1 MPSGVCTTLGVSGQ
15 GTYHAAVSAPDAAAT
30 VYVNGR
36 ILTSDPGQPLADA
49 VAVRDGRFVAVGDEA
64 AIQLQFEDGAATIDL
79 GGRTMVPGFIDAHNH
94 MACTAETFF
103 AVDASPRSVGSIA
116 DLIASINA
124 AAQRTPPDAW
134 IRGFGMD
141 WTRLAE
147 GRKPTR
153 WDLDEAGDQHPVVIL
168 HVSGHYA
175 LVNSRALADAD
186 LTDAAADPEGGSL
199 DRDESGR
206 LTGLLLDSAT
216 NLVLQTSVDICGHG
230 PNIHTAVET
239 DELARMIGEASRRYL
254 AAGLTTICDPQVT
267 SREMQAYQLAR
278 RRGDLSI
285 RTVMLPLSHQLD
297 EYLRIGLVGPMG
309 DDHLRIGAMKF
320 YTDGAITG
328 GTAMFSVPMGS
339 AGQYPGSLYH
349 QPEDLADLLKRAA
362 GAGWQL
368 AIHTMGDRAMG
379 IMLDAVEAAMAA
391 APDGDIRHRIE
402 HSTWP
407 TPEQLARIA
416 RLGMVPVTQP
426 GSIAELGDIWHD
438 HLGERVHRA
447 MPLRDQLELGIR
459 PAISSDA
466 FVQSYRPLDT
476 IAAVM
481 QRVTPSGLRVGPDQ
495 ELTVEEALTAHTI
508 NAARALHLEDRIGS
522 IEVGKL
528 ADFAVLDGD
537 LLTTPA
543 EGIRHIPIWMTVVGG
558 ELLHVANGAPSPM
571 RTGSLAGW

>member
-1 MPSGVCTTLGVSGQ
+1 MN
-15 GTYHAAVSAPDAAAT
+15 ARAT
-30 VYVNGR
+30 ESLYTNGR
-36 ILTSDPGQPLADA
+36 ILTCDPGQPSAAA
-49 VAVRDGRFVAVGDEA
+49 VAVRDGRIVAVGDEA
-64 AIQLQFEDGAATIDL
+64 SVRSQVGPDAGTIDL

-103 AVDASPRSVGSIA
+103 AVDASPRSASSIA
-116 DLIASINA
+116 ELVA
-124 AAQRTPPDAW
+124 AVAQAAERTPPGAW

-141 WTRLAE
+141 WTRFAE
-147 GRKPTR
+147 GRRPTR
-153 WDLDEAGDQHPVVIL
+153 WDLDEAGDEHPVVIL

-175 LVNSRALADAD
+175 LVNSRALADRG
-186 LTDAAADPEGGSL
+186 LTEAVADPAGGSL
-199 DRDESGR
+199 ERDASGR

-230 PNIHTAVET
+230 PNIHTAIET

-267 SREMQAYQLAR
+267 SREMQAYRLAR
-278 RRGDLSI
+278 TRGDLAI

-297 EYLRIGLVGPMG
+297 EYLAIGLVGPMG

-328 GTAMFSVPMGS
+328 GTAVFSQPMGS
-339 AGQYPGSLYH
+339 NGQYPGTLYH
-349 QPEDLADLLKRAA
+349 EPAELASLLQRAA

-379 IMLDAVEAAMAA
+379 IMLDGVEAAMAA
-391 APDGDIRHRIE
+391 APDGDMRHRIE
-402 HSTWP
+402 HGTWP

-426 GSIAELGDIWHD
+426 GSIAELGDIWLN

-447 MPLRDQLELGIR
+447 MPLREELELGIR

-476 IAAVM
+476 IAAAM
-481 QRVTPSGLRVGPDQ
+481 HRVTPSGVRVGPDQ
-495 ELTVEEALTAHTI
+495 ELTVEEALAAHTI
-508 NAARALHLEDRIGS
+508 NAARAIHLEDRIGS

-537 LLTTPA
+537 LLLTTA
-543 EGIRHIPIWMTVVGG
+543 EAIRDLPVWLTVISG
-558 ELLHVANGAPSPM
+558 EVLHSAA
-571 RTGSLAGW
+571 A

>member
-1 MPSGVCTTLGVSGQ
+1 MPIRVCTTLGVSEQ
-15 GTYHAAVSAPDAAAT
+15 DTYHVGVSATDAAAT
-30 VYVNGR
+30 VYTNAR
-36 ILTSDPGQPLADA
+36 ILTSDARRPSAAA
-49 VAVRDGRFVAVGDEA
+49 VAVRDGRIVAVGDKAAVQPQIEA
-64 AIQLQFEDGAATIDL
+64 GGRPIDL

-103 AVDASPRSVGSIA
+103 AVDASTRSVGSIA
-116 DLIASINA
+116 ELVAEINL
-124 AAQRTPPDAW
+124 AAQRTPAGAW

-141 WTRLAE
+141 WTRFAE
-147 GRKPTR
+147 GRRPTR
-153 WDLDEAGDQHPVVIL
+153 WDLDEAGNEHPVVII

-175 LVNSRALADAD
+175 LVNSRALAEGG
-186 LTDAAADPEGGSL
+186 LSEAAADPEGGSL
-199 DRDESGR
+199 ERDESGR

-230 PNIHTAVET
+230 PNIHTAIET

-267 SREMQAYQLAR
+267 SREMRAYQLAR
-278 RRGDLSI
+278 TRDDLPI

-297 EYLRIGLVGPMG
+297 EYMAIGLVGPMG

-339 AGQYPGSLYH
+339 RGQYPGSLYH
-349 QPEDLADLLKRAA
+349 QPAALASMLRRAA
-362 GAGWQL
+362 GGGWQL

-391 APDGDIRHRIE
+391 APDGDVRHRIE

-426 GSIAELGDIWHD
+426 GSIAELGDIWAD

-466 FVQSYRPLDT
+466 FVQSYKPLDT
-476 IAAVM
+476 IAAAM
-481 QRVTPSGLRVGPDQ
+481 QRVTPSGLRVGADQ
-495 ELTVEEALTAHTI
+495 ELKLDEAIAAHTI

-528 ADFAVLDGD
+528 ADLVVLDGD
-537 LLTTPA
+537 LLATPA
-543 EGIRHIPIWMTVVGG
+543 EAIRGIPIWMTVVGG
-558 ELLHVANGAPSPM
+558 EVLHTA
-571 RTGSLAGW
+571 TG

>member
-1 MPSGVCTTLGVSGQ
+1 M
-15 GTYHAAVSAPDAAAT
+15 SASDAAAT
-30 VYVNGR
+30 VFTNGR
-36 ILTSDPGQPLADA
+36 ILTSDPARPSAAA
-49 VAVRDGRFVAVGDEA
+49 VAVRDGRVVTVGEEA
-64 AIQLQFEDGAATIDL
+64 AMQPQVEMGATIIDL

-103 AVDASPRSVGSIA
+103 AVDASPRSVSSIA
-116 DLIASINA
+116 DLVTEINL
-124 AAQRTPPDAW
+124 AAQRIAPGAW

-175 LVNSRALADAD
+175 LVNSRALAEGELDE
-186 LTDAAADPEGGSL
+186 AAPDPPGGSL
-199 DRDESGR
+199 ERDDSGR

-216 NLVLQTSVDICGHG
+216 NLVLQSSVDICGHG
-230 PNIHTAVET
+230 PNIHTAIET
-239 DELARMIGEASRRYL
+239 DELATMVGEASRRYL

-278 RRGDLSI
+278 TRGDLPI

-297 EYLRIGLVGPMG
+297 EYLAIGLVGPMG

-328 GTAMFSVPMGS
+328 GTAMFSQPMGS
-339 AGQYPGSLYH
+339 RGQYPGSLYH
-349 QPEDLADLLKRAA
+349 QPAELASLLRRAA

-426 GSIAELGDIWHD
+426 GSIPELGDIWHD
-438 HLGERVHRA
+438 HLGDRVHRA

-476 IAAVM
+476 IAAAM
-481 QRVTPSGLRVGPDQ
+481 HRVTPSGFRVGPDQ
-495 ELTVEEALTAHTI
+495 ELKVEEALTAHTI
-508 NAARALHLEDRIGS
+508 NAARAIHMEDRIGS

-528 ADFAVLDGD
+528 ADFAVLEGD
-537 LLTTPA
+537 LLTSPA
-543 EGIRHIPIWMTVVGG
+543 DAIRNIPIWMTVIGG
-558 ELLHVANGAPSPM
+558 EILYSAAS
-571 RTGSLAGW
+571 

>member
-1 MPSGVCTTLGVSGQ
+1 VSRQ
-15 GTYHAAVSAPDAAAT
+15 ETYHAGVSAPDASAT
-30 VYVNGR
+30 VYTNGR
-36 ILTSDPGQPLADA
+36 ILTSDPGQPSAAA
-49 VAVRDGRFVAVGDEA
+49 VAVRNDRIVAVGEEA
-64 AIQLQFEDGAATIDL
+64 AVRAQVEAGSTTVDL

-103 AVDASPRSVGSIA
+103 AVDASPRSVSSIA
-116 DLIASINA
+116 ELVAEISE
-124 AAQRTPPDAW
+124 AAQRTPPGAW

-141 WTRLAE
+141 WTRFAE

-153 WDLDEAGDQHPVVIL
+153 RDLDEAGDEHPVVIL

-175 LVNSRALADAD
+175 LVNSRALADSG
-186 LTDAAADPEGGSL
+186 LTEAAADPEGGSL
-199 DRDESGR
+199 ERDESGR

-230 PNIHTAVET
+230 PNIHTAIET

-267 SREMQAYQLAR
+267 SREMRAYQLAR
-278 RRGDLSI
+278 TRGDLPI

-297 EYLRIGLVGPMG
+297 EYLAIGMVGPMG

-328 GTAMFSVPMGS
+328 GTAMFSEPMGS
-339 AGQYPGSLYH
+339 RGQYPGTLYH
-349 QPEDLADLLKRAA
+349 QPAELARLLRRAA

-391 APDGDIRHRIE
+391 APDGDVRHRIE

-447 MPLRDQLELGIR
+447 MPLRDQLELGIS

-476 IAAVM
+476 IAAAVH
-481 QRVTPSGLRVGPDQ
+481 RVTPSGFQVGPDQ
-495 ELTVEEALTAHTI
+495 QLTVEEALAAHTI

-537 LLTTPA
+537 LLATPA
-543 EGIRHIPIWMTVVGG
+543 EAIRQIPIWMTVIGG
-558 ELLHVANGAPSPM
+558 EVLHSAAV
-571 RTGSLAGW
+571 